1 MQLFEYDRASQVM
14 DRAGVD
20 LILASSRPNVGY
32 LADYWHVVSDEF
44 YVLWDLN
51 VVHQTFCG
59 VPKERSKGPFLVV
72 GADETTVLE
81 RHDPWIKERHYW
93 GLGYYVQTWKEA
105 NPDPGNPSETAAIVI
120 GEKGLSGGT
129 IAVEMRY
136 IGAGYLERLKK
147 LLPSAKFVDAEPLLW
162 RMRLVKTPEEVRRTR
177 EACAR
182 TCAVWLQ
189 LMHELEAGMTEANL
203 ARLFTTRFVEA
214 GMTPERSYIMFGP
227 SGRRL
232 INGTPIPTDTP
243 LKQGYFVR
251 CDVQGRYDG
260 YLCNLSRVIGFGEVT
275 SGMAKAQALV
285 TRMVDDLAP
294 ELRPGTRASRICEL
308 ELPMYEGTGFR
319 PVVPYT
325 GHGVG
330 RVVHE
335 PPYLYEKDRTL
346 LEPGIVVILEPTVTF
361 TEGGDFNISIE
372 YQYVITES
380 GNECLTTGAPHD
392 LYL

>member
-1 MQLFEYDRASQVM
+1 MELFDYDRATEFM

-32 LADYWHVVSDEF
+32 LSDYWHVVSDEF

-59 VPKERSKGPFLVV
+59 IPKDRAKGPFIVA

-81 RHDPWIKERHYW
+81 RQDPWIKERHYW
-93 GLGYYVQTWKEA
+93 GPGYYVQTWKER

-120 GEKGLSGGT
+120 GEKGFANAT
-129 IAVEMRY
+129 IAVEMKY
-136 IGAGYLERLKK
+136 IGAGYLERLRQ
-147 LLPSAKFVDAEPLLW
+147 LLPRAKFVDAEPLLW
-162 RMRLVKTPEEVRRTR
+162 RMRLVKTTEEIARSRESCRRT
-177 EACAR
+177 
-182 TCAVWLQ
+182 TAVWLE
-189 LMHELEAGMTEANL
+189 LMDELEPGMTEADL
-203 ARLFTTRFVEA
+203 ARKFTTRFVEH

-227 SGRRL
+227 SGKRL
-232 INGTPIPTDTP
+232 INGTPVPTDTP
-243 LKQGYFVR
+243 LKEGYFVR
-251 CDVQGRYDG
+251 CDVQGRYEG

-275 SGMAKAQALV
+275 SSMKRAQELVRGMV
-285 TRMVDDLAP
+285 ENLAP
-294 ELRPGTRASRICEL
+294 ELRPGARASGIRKL
-308 ELPMYEGTGFR
+308 ELRMYDGTGFK

-335 PPYLYEKDRTL
+335 PPYLYEKDQTV
-346 LEPGIVVILEPTVTF
+346 LEPGIIVTLEPTVTF
-361 TEGGDFNISIE
+361 TEGGDLNISIE
-372 YQYVITES
+372 DQFVITES
-380 GNECLTTGAPHD
+380 GNECLTRDAPLD